1 VTKRRLER
9 SDAAKAWHAKA
20 EVVWVDARPN
30 DVLRMVAAIAWA
42 IREADDQ
49 SEQAANCQGDRA
61 VAGVLVLS
69 GPLRVY
75 RN

>member
-1 VTKRRLER
+1 
-9 SDAAKAWHAKA
+9 
-20 EVVWVDARPN
+20 
-30 DVLRMVAAIAWA
+30 MVAAIAWA

-61 VAGVLVLS
+61 VAGVLALS